1 MDDLVHEI
9 TEEPSIDYETKD
21 EFGAIKILRDVIDQK
36 YKITEHL
43 GKGSYGMVSK
53 GTCLK
58 TGKEVALKIMN
69 TAQTKMEYDVIKTL
83 REIQLLKRLND
94 LSEEL
99 YN

>member
-1 MDDLVHEI
+1 
-9 TEEPSIDYETKD
+9 
-21 EFGAIKILRDVIDQK
+21 
-36 YKITEHL
+36 
-43 GKGSYGMVSK
+43 MVSK
-53 GTCLK
+53 GYCLK

-69 TAQTKMEYDVIKTL
+69 TGQINMEYDVIKTL